1 MRAEKRCQVRTI
13 NLQGDKCHLAMRIE
27 AQWTR
32 IFDRFDIFAMIVYQT
47 INVIMFIVVIC
58 I

>member
-1 MRAEKRCQVRTI
+1 MRT
-13 NLQGDKCHLAMRIE
+13 E